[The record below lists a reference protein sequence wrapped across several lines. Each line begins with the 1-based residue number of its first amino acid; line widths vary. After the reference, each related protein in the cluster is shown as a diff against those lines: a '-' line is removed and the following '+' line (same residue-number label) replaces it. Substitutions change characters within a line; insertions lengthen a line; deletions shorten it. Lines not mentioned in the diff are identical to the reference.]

1 MKYRVNMAQDG
12 VRSLS
17 DQFQKTI
24 KRRIHCTGTGL
35 HSGETVKMTL
45 KPAPANTGVV
55 FRRTDVEAEKAT
67 IVASYENVSETMLG
81 TTISNSHGVKV
92 QTIEHLMAALAGTGV
107 DNVIVE
113 INGLEV
119 PVVDGSS
126 SPFVFLIDNAG
137 LVSQAEP
144 KRRIRIL
151 KPVIV
156 EEGEKL
162 GEFTPGHGFTVAL
175 GIDFDCPVIAQ
186 QDYRFSLNGDGFR
199 NEISSARTFGYLK
212 DVEQLQ
218 ALGLARGGS
227 LDNTIVIDGDVVM
240 NDGGLRYDDEF
251 VRHKVL
257 DAIGDL
263 FLAGMPI
270 EGTFR
275 GVRSGHDMNNKLLR
289 ALFAQP
295 DAWEIV
301 EDTPAVSV
309 RTVVSTGKVGEE
321 LVSA

>member
-67 IVASYENVSETMLG
+67 IVASYETMLG